1 MQSIIE
7 NIRENFVVLLQLQNR
22 VDLLFICFV
31 ILKWMSFFTQLIAD
45 LGFSVARPHLPW
57 ICTIFVASRYIRAVW
72 SEWHFFYSSSQNIM
86 YWYSLGC
93 IPYIQSIPN
102 RYVKYFGGSFTGCMV
117 HPRRA
122 WFHFF
127 LIMFYYIIITT
138 YQKIGGLFCSLI
150 SISGLWHS
158 VRIWLLDPMSRTNV
172 E

>member
-7 NIRENFVVLLQLQNR
+7 NIRENFVDLLQLQNR

-102 RYVKYFGGSFTGCMV
+102 RYVKYFGGSQSPLYGRVTKKYDIYRNNNKKNLDTLAKV
-117 HPRRA
+117 RLLVKKI
-122 WFHFF
+122 FF
-127 LIMFYYIIITT
+127 YEVNFFY
-138 YQKIGGLFCSLI
+138 SLI
-150 SISGLWHS
+150 KLNFSLI
-158 VRIWLLDPMSRTNV
+158 
-172 E
+172 